1 MLKSGYINESI
12 IEMFALPNNYD
23 DGQTAVRL
31 AEKGILFESE
41 GQFIIERTI
50 ALLLSQLSEAYKIA
64 LLNDSK
70 ISVFKCPKMFVVL
83 SEDAH
88 STQKCKITPIQNYEC
103 LTEYLNE
110 HDLKLEVSDEIN

>member
-1 MLKSGYINESI
+1 MLESGYINGSI
-12 IEMFALPNNYD
+12 IKMFALPDNYD

-41 GQFIIERTI
+41 GRFIVERTI
-50 ALLLSQLSEAYKIA
+50 ALLLSQLSEAYKVTRV
-64 LLNDSK
+64 NDNK

-83 SEDAH
+83 SEDARNI
-88 STQKCKITPIQNYEC
+88 QKCRITPIQNYEC
-103 LTEYLNE
+103 LTEYLDE